1 MSGKTYAHFTNATGF
16 RHLYGFFFFLNQ
28 GTVFEVRKLIL
39 LYTGISQ
46 IHNSSEK
53 LAQKK
58 VHYTSNA
65 LEFACHKREYLNLS

>member
-16 RHLYGFFFFLNQ
+16 RYLNCSLSVLNQ
-28 GTVFEVRKLIL
+28 GTVLEVRKLIL

-53 LAQKK
+53 LAQKSFII
-58 VHYTSNA
+58 HPT
-65 LEFACHKREYLNLS
+65 L